1 MKINIPQEWLEKKL
15 AAGDEGEIG
24 AGNPAVMVEHMFGL
38 WFAQL
43 TELAKARGLSWLIG
57 DAASHRASFDEGLS
71 PQQELDH
78 QISEATRNA

>member
-1 MKINIPQEWLEKKL
+1 MSVEV
-15 AAGDEGEIG
+15 
-24 AGNPAVMVEHMFGL
+24 GNPALVVEHMFGL

-57 DAASHRASFDEGLS
+57 EAASHRASFDEGLT
-71 PQQELDH
+71 PEQELDH